1 MSRFMLGRVDWTF
14 LRPAEH
20 TCRYVTRDAVRI
32 LWSMVRPDL
41 SAVARLL
48 GIAILIAAVLAAV
61 WSLFGAVQ
69 RLAADES

>member
-1 MSRFMLGRVDWTF
+1 
-14 LRPAEH
+14 
-20 TCRYVTRDAVRI
+20 
-32 LWSMVRPDL
+32 MVRPDL

-69 RLAADES
+69 RLAAGES